1 MSKEGQER
9 VEEDEDASQE
19 VGETQAQTEIHGHSN
34 GLVPGKHLVG
44 FV

>member
-9 VEEDEDASQE
+9 VEDDEDASQE
-19 VGETQAQTEIHGHSN
+19 VGETQAQTEIDRYRDGY
-34 GLVPGKHLVG
+34 LPGKHLVR